1 MRKLI
6 LLLLACGWVGSLS
19 AQLIGHWESR
29 SPMPTKRANMATASI
44 AIGDTTWI
52 YTFMGIDSTKAC
64 GSGIRL
70 ESYKYNTVT
79 DVWSVI
85 APVPDT
91 QGRLAASAHGIDGKV
106 YLVGGYKVYS
116 SCGEFTSPRVD
127 IYDPITDSWSL
138 GDSMAVP
145 VDDHVQVNY
154 KDSLLILVSGWSGS
168 TNVRNVQV
176 YDIGLDTW
184 SQSNLVPGPGLFGHC
199 GALVE
204 DTLMYMDGVRIQGF
218 NFVLINQVNK
228 GVIDPTDFS
237 NITWTAVGMHPG
249 DKVYRGGGFSYGDRA
264 LFTGGTN
271 NAYNIDGIGYNNQ
284 PSVESGRTFGYHFPT
299 GNWEEYTHN
308 PDSVMDV
315 RQIVPVGEDQF
326 YVVGGMS
333 ANQAVTNSVS
343 VFVVDT
349 ATVGTDLSLEDGFDL
364 EMALSN
370 IGNAHQIQLDLHT
383 VDQVDLQ
390 IVDLTGRLIA
400 TRRIDGFGRH
410 QFPLAEWLPGLT
422 SGTYALVA
430 AGDTEQKALKFVVW
444 K

>member
-1 MRKLI
+1 MHKLI
-6 LLLLACGWVGSLS
+6 LFLLASIWAFPAS

-29 SPMPTKRANMATASI
+29 SPMPAKRANMATASLE
-44 AIGDTTWI
+44 IGDTTWI

-79 DVWSVI
+79 DVWSSI

-91 QGRLAASAHGIDGKV
+91 QGRIAASAHGVNGKV
-106 YLVGGYKVYS
+106 YLIGGYKVFS

-127 IYDPITDSWSL
+127 IYDPQTDTWSL
-138 GDSMAVP
+138 GDSMTVP

-154 KDSLLILVSGWSGS
+154 KDSLLILVSGWSTS
-168 TNVRNVQV
+168 TNVRNVQI
-176 YDIGLDTW
+176 YDIAADVW
-184 SQSNLVPGPGLFGHC
+184 SQSNLIPGPGLFGHC

-228 GVIDPTDFS
+228 GVIDPNDFS
-237 NITWTAVGMHPG
+237 NITWTLVGMHPG
-249 DKVYRGGGFSYGDRA
+249 DKVYRGGGFNFGDRA

-299 GNWEEYTHN
+299 GNWEEYAHN

-315 RQIVPVGEDQF
+315 RQIVPVGTDAF

-333 ANQAVTNSVS
+333 ANQTVTNTVS

-349 ATVGTDLSLEDGFDL
+349 VTVGKDLPVEDGFDL
-364 EMALSN
+364 ELAISN
-370 IGNAHQIQLDLHT
+370 TGTNHRIQLDLQA
-383 VDQVDLQ
+383 VDQLSIQ
-390 IVDLTGRLIA
+390 LVDLTGKELGACVVQGR
-400 TRRIDGFGRH
+400 GRH
-410 QFPLAEWLPGLT
+410 LIHLQEWIPGLA

-430 AGDTEQKALKFVVW
+430 SSPHEQKALKFVVW
-444 K
+444 N